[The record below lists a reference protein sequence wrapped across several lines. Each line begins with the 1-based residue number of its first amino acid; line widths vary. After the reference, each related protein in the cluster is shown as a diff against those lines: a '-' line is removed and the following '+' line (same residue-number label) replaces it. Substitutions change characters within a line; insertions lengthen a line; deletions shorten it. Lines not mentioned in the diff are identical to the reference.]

1 MIGYLKGKIIYRA
14 NSYVVVEA
22 GEGIGY
28 RVNAPKNILEDSKE
42 GEIAE
47 FYIFNNIKE
56 GVDDLY
62 GLSSPEELGI
72 FELLLNVSGVGPKV
86 ALSISGGLGR
96 QKIISAIENS
106 DTNVFR
112 SISGVGAKVA
122 AKIIVEL
129 KTKISGSSIGLL
141 PQEDETVDAL
151 ISLGYLKQEI
161 LPILGSI
168 PSECK
173 TVQQKVKFILSNVG
187 KSK

>member
-1 MIGYLKGKIIYRA
+1 
-14 NSYVVVEA
+14 
-22 GEGIGY
+22 
-28 RVNAPKNILEDSKE
+28 
-42 GEIAE
+42 
-47 FYIFNNIKE
+47 
-56 GVDDLY
+56 
-62 GLSSPEELGI
+62 
-72 FELLLNVSGVGPKV
+72 VGPKV